1 MSIQSLLS
9 SNGLAISNSNI
20 QYTIEMLQYS
30 LFSPPKIIIIKQM
43 STTTGLQLKYNMQ
56 ILFIRHKKHMKF
68 LWIYCC
74 SAGSLGNR
82 AFRISFQRRDGV
94 PMA

>member
-9 SNGLAISNSNI
+9 SKGLAISNSNI
-20 QYTIEMLQYS
+20 KYTIEMLQYS
-30 LFSPPKIIIIKQM
+30 LFPPKLIIIKQK
-43 STTTGLQLKYNMQ
+43 STTTGLQLKYNKQ

-74 SAGSLGNR
+74 GAGSLGNI
-82 AFRISFQRRDGV
+82 AFMFSFKRRDGV
-94 PMA
+94 PKA